1 MKVATKIVSVGN
13 GFGVEIPQKFLE
25 IFRIILGDVITL
37 SNILLKKNLKKK
49 E

>member
-25 IFRIILGDVITL
+25 IFRIISGDVITL
-37 SNILLKKNLKKK
+37 DFKNM
-49 E
+49 EM